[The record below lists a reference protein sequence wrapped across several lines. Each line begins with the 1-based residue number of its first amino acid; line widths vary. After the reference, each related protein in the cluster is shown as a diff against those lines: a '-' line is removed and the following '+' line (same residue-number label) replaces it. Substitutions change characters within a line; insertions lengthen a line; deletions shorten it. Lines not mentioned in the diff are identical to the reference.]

1 MPLLRVP
8 LLWLPEY
15 ELLLLLREG
24 ATLVERVELPVLR
37 VAVVLVLRVDVGV
50 VRVAVVDRVGAAVV
64 ERELVV
70 DLDEVVV
77 VTERVGVVVRLD
89 VVPVALEGPA
99 AALRVLTVFRL
110 P

>member
-1 MPLLRVP
+1 M
-8 LLWLPEY
+8 
-15 ELLLLLREG
+15 
-24 ATLVERVELPVLR
+24 VERVELPVLR

-77 VTERVGVVVRLD
+77 VTERVGVVVR
-89 VVPVALEGPA
+89 
-99 AALRVLTVFRL
+99 VLTVFRL

>member
-1 MPLLRVP
+1 MP
-8 LLWLPEY
+8 
-15 ELLLLLREG
+15 LLLREG

-50 VRVAVVDRVGAAVV
+50 VRVTVVDRVGAAVV

-70 DLDEVVV
+70 ERVVAVDLDEVLV
-77 VTERVGVVVRLD
+77 VTERVGVVVRPD
-89 VVPVALEGPA
+89 VVPVVLEGPA

>member
-1 MPLLRVP
+1 M
-8 LLWLPEY
+8 
-15 ELLLLLREG
+15 
-24 ATLVERVELPVLR
+24 VERVELPVLR

-89 VVPVALEGPA
+89 VVPVVLEGPA